1 MAIGEVVIGSFLV
14 SFFQILFNKLTSLA
28 LCHVQREGISTTL
41 LEKWKAMLVTINGVL
56 ADAEDKQLGDNPQMK
71 LWLDNVRDLA
81 YDMEDLLNEFAIK
94 AAQVESEAKSNTI
107 RDLEKWKFS
116 FFGKLRSL
124 MSENKVQEINGRLK
138 TIITGKAHLSLR
150 ENVADKLNYTS
161 KRDPTT
167 SLPEPQFFCREKE
180 EAHILELL
188 IGEVENSDPTL
199 SIVPII
205 GMGCIGKTALA
216 QRLYNDAI
224 VNGYF
229 GRRAWVCVSNIFYV
243 LDITKIILRSIT
255 SLSYEG
261 EDLNRLQVKWKD
273 NLSRKKF
280 LVVLDDVWNGN
291 YEKWTNLLKP
301 FEVGA
306 KGSKIIVMTHNLPVW
321 WTIIFK
327 DTYDGQF
334 VAMNRLVQGHRNNH
348 FFEVC
353 HLMTLYRC
361 SNVIRCCIAK

>member
-81 YDMEDLLNEFAIK
+81 YDMEDLLDEFAIK

-107 RDLEKWKFS
+107 RDMEKWKFS

-124 MSENKVQEINGRLK
+124 MSENKVQEING
-138 TIITGKAHLSLR
+138 
-150 ENVADKLNYTS
+150 
-161 KRDPTT
+161 
-167 SLPEPQFFCREKE
+167 REKE

-280 LVVLDDVWNGN
+280 LVVLDDVWNEN

-306 KGSKIIVMTHNLPVW
+306 KGSKIIVMTHNLPVVW

-334 VAMNRLVQGHRNNH
+334 VAMNRLVRGHHNNH

-361 SNVIRCCIAK
+361 SNVVRCCIAK